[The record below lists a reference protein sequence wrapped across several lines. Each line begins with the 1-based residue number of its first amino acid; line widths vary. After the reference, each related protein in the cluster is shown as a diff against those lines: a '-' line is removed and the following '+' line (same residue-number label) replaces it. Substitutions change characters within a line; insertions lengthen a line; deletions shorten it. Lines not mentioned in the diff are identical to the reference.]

1 MCKNRPNRE
10 TVGCDECGDHFN
22 SRKSLQEHRRIKHN
36 RMAGA
41 AKQNI
46 GHTVGQ
52 YFDKYSQQAAVI
64 NHSQYSHQLPP
75 LPSFS
80 PAMTVYPGVVST
92 QSTVS
97 NRTIIGYH
105 HSKFSTT
112 RSSLPP
118 YSSAVDNVSML
129 PPTVEQ
135 PHLIENNYIVHQDPM
150 MAVHSPA
157 ITQHANNQSLHSL
170 QSHHNHHH
178 QSLNSS
184 PFQPLPPRVTMSEFY
199 DNSAIAMDHQTAENS
214 ANSGENFGSILRQVY
229 DSEAT
234 AASDYHA
241 RAAVAASAAA
251 SGHIMTAN
259 DPYLVPHHMNMQLY
273 DLI

>member
-1 MCKNRPNRE
+1 
-10 TVGCDECGDHFN
+10 
-22 SRKSLQEHRRIKHN
+22 
-36 RMAGA
+36 MAAVA

-52 YFDKYSQQAAVI
+52 YFDKYSQQQAAVI

-92 QSTVS
+92 QSTVMSMS
-97 NRTIIGYH
+97 NRTLGGYN
-105 HSKFSTT
+105 HSKFSAS

-118 YSSAVDNVSML
+118 YSSAVDNGSML
-129 PPTVEQ
+129 PEQ
-135 PHLIENNYIVHQDPM
+135 SQLVENNYIVHQDPM
-150 MAVHSPA
+150 MAIHSPA
-157 ITQHANNQSLHSL
+157 ISHHPAANNQSLHSL
-170 QSHHNHHH
+170 QSHHNQHH
-178 QSLNSS
+178 QSPTSS
-184 PFQPLPPRVTMSEFY
+184 PFQPLPPRGVTMSEFY
-199 DNSAIAMDHQTAENS
+199 DNSAIVMDHEN
-214 ANSGENFGSILRQVY
+214 NSGENFGSILRQVY

-234 AASDYHA
+234 AASDFHA